1 MKSFYAVELY
11 TTKNSTAIRI
21 TWPEVENDV
30 MIIWNKALAN
40 QCTENDTD
48 IENFAHGQTPYIIT
62 GLKEFTEYNITVCI
76 NGSVCAYKSVM
87 TDEAGI
93 CLLQYKIG
101 FHFHFNSLAPTA
113 PPEAISFEDSSPT
126 SITISWDPVPCGH
139 RNGNITSYV
148 VMFRENG
155 SNMFHNRTSTGI
167 KLRFEIT
174 GLEPSTQYELKVAGV
189 TVAAGP
195 FTKEGLAASTL
206 GM

>member
-1 MKSFYAVELY
+1 MKQVIVY
-11 TTKNSTAIRI
+11 
-21 TWPEVENDV
+21 
-30 MIIWNKALAN
+30 
-40 QCTENDTD
+40 
-48 IENFAHGQTPYIIT
+48 HGIKLTFNT
-62 GLKEFTEYNITVCI
+62 
-76 NGSVCAYKSVM
+76 
-87 TDEAGI
+87 
-93 CLLQYKIG
+93 
-101 FHFHFNSLAPTA
+101 NSLAPTA

-155 SNMFHNRTSTGI
+155 SNMFHSRTSTGI

-195 FTKEGLAASTL
+195 FTKEGLVASTL